1 MPEEQITIATIGTPV
16 VHESTKG
23 PGVTGTGN
31 GKVVML
37 ETQDGQANIK
47 LNVIRPLIALTVG
60 FAHQFGTTFLAC
72 LTAAGLGVGVGA
84 LVDVHAPLK
93 DVVQGAAWVALIS
106 AGFDFIKNTVS
117 ILGEWRNKYP
127 LLTGSLS

>member
-1 MPEEQITIATIGTPV
+1 MNDPEITIATIGTPV
-16 VHESTKG
+16 VHEGT
-23 PGVTGTGN
+23 TGTGTGT

-37 ETQDGQANIK
+37 ETQEGQANVK
-47 LNVIRPLIALTVG
+47 LNVVRPLIALLVG

-84 LVDVHAPLK
+84 LVDVRAPLFQ
-93 DVVQGAAWVALIS
+93 VVEGAAWVALIS
-106 AGFDFIKNTVS
+106 AAFDFLKNTVS

>member
-1 MPEEQITIATIGTPV
+1 MADDLITIATIGTPA
-16 VHESTKG
+16 VHDGTKG
-23 PGVTGTGN
+23 TGTGN

-37 ETQDGQANIK
+37 ETQEGQSNIK
-47 LNVIRPLIALTVG
+47 LTVIRPLIALLVG

-72 LTAAGLGVGVGA
+72 LTAAGFGVGVGA
-84 LVDVHAPLK
+84 LVDVHAPLRE
-93 DVVQGAAWVALIS
+93 VVHGAAWVALIS
-106 AGFDFIKNTVS
+106 AGFDFIKNAVS